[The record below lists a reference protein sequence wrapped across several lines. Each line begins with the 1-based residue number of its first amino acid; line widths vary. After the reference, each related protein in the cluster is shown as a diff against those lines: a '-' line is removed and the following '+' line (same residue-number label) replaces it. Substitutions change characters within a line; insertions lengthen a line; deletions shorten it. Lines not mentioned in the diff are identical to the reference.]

1 MKQGA
6 SFSLYGVGPQK
17 SGGEC
22 RETGQEAKACSQAPA
37 FRKRGRKTHFGAH
50 GKGYRG
56 RGNKGKTALCSAF
69 PPVPRRLLPTLP
81 LPTHSQPAAASETGN
96 TSGHQHQQHPGEQP
110 VTVTAYRE
118 GQTSAKQTGK
128 PERKSDDPK
137 SPAGTSSECGTD
149 RDSENKRH
157 PQCEEKNDKRTVHAY
172 LSGRSRTFEGKRKG
186 SLLPGISRSYLGA
199 PRRAPPHLYQGS
211 LSFYDE
217 SPLLAKLRGGAVC
230 RF

>member
-1 MKQGA
+1 MQGNGTRGQGLLTGTGIPEKGWENTLRSSWEGLQRSGKQRENGA
-6 SFSLYGVGPQK
+6 LFSVSASP
-17 SGGEC
+17 
-22 RETGQEAKACSQAPA
+22 TEAPPHSASSDAQPA
-37 FRKRGRKTHFGAH
+37 SSRLRNRQHL
-50 GKGYRG
+50 RP
-56 RGNKGKTALCSAF
+56 SASAA
-69 PPVPRRLLPTLP
+69 PRRT
-81 LPTHSQPAAASETGN
+81 A
-96 TSGHQHQQHPGEQP
+96 

-128 PERKSDDPK
+128 PECKSDDPK

-149 RDSENKRH
+149 RGSENKRH

-211 LSFYDE
+211 LSFYGE

>member
-1 MKQGA
+1 MEWDRKRAAVNAGKQDKRPRLAHRHRHSGK
-6 SFSLYGVGPQK
+6 GVGK
-17 SGGEC
+17 HTSELMGRVTEVGE
-22 RETGQEAKACSQAPA
+22 T
-37 FRKRGRKTHFGAH
+37 
-50 GKGYRG
+50 
-56 RGNKGKTALCSAF
+56 KGK
-69 PPVPRRLLPTLP
+69 RRSVQRFRQSHGGSSPP
-81 LPTHSQPAAASETGN
+81 LPTRSQPAAASETGN

-149 RDSENKRH
+149 RGSENKRH
-157 PQCEEKNDKRTVHAY
+157 AQGKKKNDKLTVHAH

-211 LSFYDE
+211 LSFYGE

>member
-1 MKQGA
+1 MQGNGTRGQGL
-6 SFSLYGVGPQK
+6 F
-17 SGGEC
+17 
-22 RETGQEAKACSQAPA
+22 TGTAIPEK
-37 FRKRGRKTHFGAH
+37 GYRKTHFEAH

-56 RGNKGKTALCSAF
+56 RKNKGKTAGCSAF

-81 LPTHSQPAAASETGN
+81 LPTRSQPAPTSETGN

-149 RDSENKRH
+149 RGSENKRH

-172 LSGRSRTFEGKRKG
+172 LSGRSRTFQGKRKG
-186 SLLPGISRSYLGA
+186 SFLPGISRSHLGA
-199 PRRAPPHLYQGS
+199 PRQAPPYLHQGP
-211 LSFYDE
+211 LSFYGE
-217 SPLLAKLRGGAVC
+217 SPLLAKLRGVRYAAFRDSVVGRKPPVAHFKVLTG
-230 RF
+230 